1 MLIEGKRGSPESL
14 DWNVAQDFLH
24 EGLKIFQFFP
34 EPSFSKISQHTMG
47 HPVTTDL
54 MSLLVDLLN
63 ESRKPGGTLP
73 QDKKGDL
80 YLVSVQKSQNRWNG
94 FRKPSLRGC

>member
-1 MLIEGKRGSPESL
+1 MRIEGKRGSPEAH

-24 EGLKIFQFFP
+24 EGVKIFQFFP
-34 EPSFSKISQHTMG
+34 EPSFSKISQQAMG

-63 ESRKPGGTLP
+63 KNREPGGTLP
-73 QDKKGDL
+73 QDKKGDFDL
-80 YLVSVQKSQNRWNG
+80 I
-94 FRKPSLRGC
+94 SL